1 MDLPLDCF
9 AVIVEKLDSKDVA
22 SLLYVSKRVRQET
35 MDVLQPQQCLWAAG
49 KILNKEYAEKA
60 LYAGARINKID
71 PATGK
76 NVMKMI
82 EGRSGGDELYDR
94 LECWNALYQRFERSR
109 FDGRAQTQEEL
120 NRHLVRCVKQ
130 VAGLEF
136 YGDPY
141 GEYDGI
147 HIPYTLDEFH
157 PYDTDDYEIYNH
169 SDDDLGIREALLD
182 GADPNVRTQCA
193 YGPFDPDMDLEGGL
207 LHILTV
213 SAIEGGDIGDDV
225 EVTVRIID
233 ELKSFGIDM
242 NQVDD
247 NREETSGLPSLS
259 TALHYACTAIPDD
272 RPDGTDI
279 EPDIRPK
286 IVEALLKNGA
296 DPNNANSRG
305 MTPLHELVYY
315 DRPLGVA
322 DWVTKENH
330 TLAKMLIE
338 NGADVTRCNNDGKS
352 VLELALDDQYDEP
365 DLAMAA
371 IIALTLWP
379 QEVIQTRLAHLT
391 GGTV

>member
-9 AVIVEKLDSKDVA
+9 AVIVAKLDSKDVA
-22 SLLYVSKRVRQET
+22 SLLYVSKQVRQDT

-82 EGRSGGDELYDR
+82 EGRSGGEELYDR
-94 LECWNALYQRFERSR
+94 LERWNALYQRFERSR

-136 YGDPY
+136 YGDPN

-157 PYDTDDYEIYNH
+157 PYDTDDYEMYN
-169 SDDDLGIREALLD
+169 SDDDMGIREALLD

-213 SAIEGGDIGDDV
+213 SVIEDICDV
-225 EVTVRIID
+225 DVTVRIID
-233 ELKSFGIDM
+233 ELQSFGIDM

-247 NREETSGLPSLS
+247 NRSHNGLPSLS
-259 TALHYACTAIPDD
+259 TALHYACTAMPDD

-279 EPDIRPK
+279 EPNIRPK

-296 DPNNANSRG
+296 DPNKANSRG

-315 DRPLGVA
+315 DRGA
-322 DWVTKENH
+322 GWVTEENH

-338 NGADVTRCNNDGKS
+338 NGADVTRCNNDGRN
-352 VLELALDDQYDEP
+352 VLELAFDDEFDQP
-365 DLAMAA
+365 DLAMAT

-379 QEVIQTRLAHLT
+379 QDVMQVLQTHLVRLT

>member
-22 SLLYVSKRVRQET
+22 SLLYVSKQVRQDT

-76 NVMKMI
+76 NAMKMI
-82 EGRSGGDELYDR
+82 EGRTGGEELYDR
-94 LECWNALYQRFERSR
+94 LEHWNALYQRFELSV

-136 YGDPY
+136 YGDSN

-157 PYDTDDYEIYNH
+157 PYDTDDYEVYHN
-169 SDDDLGIREALLD
+169 DDDMGIREALLD

-193 YGPFDPDMDLEGGL
+193 YGPFDPNMDLEGGL

-213 SAIEGGDIGDDV
+213 SVIEGISDV
-225 EVTVRIID
+225 DNTVRIIN

-247 NREETSGLPSLS
+247 NRSKTNGLPSLS
-259 TALHYACTAIPDD
+259 TALHYACTATPDD

-279 EPDIRPK
+279 EPNIRPK
-286 IVEALLKNGA
+286 IVEALLNNGA
-296 DPNNANSRG
+296 DPNKGNCRG

-315 DRPLGVA
+315 DRGA
-322 DWVTKENH
+322 GWVTDENH

-338 NGADVTRCNNDGKS
+338 NGADVTRRNNLGMNVVD
-352 VLELALDDQYDEP
+352 LACDAEFEEP
-365 DLAMAA
+365 DMTMVTICMYSLY
-371 IIALTLWP
+371 P
-379 QEVIQTRLAHLT
+379 QMVSECVLEVIQARLN
-391 GGTV
+391 VD

>member
-9 AVIVEKLDSKDVA
+9 AVIVEKLDSRDVA

-82 EGRSGGDELYDR
+82 EGRSGGEELYGR

-136 YGDPY
+136 YGDPN

-157 PYDTDDYEIYNH
+157 PYDTDDYEIYYN
-169 SDDDLGIREALLD
+169 DDGMGIREALLD
-182 GADPNVRTQCA
+182 GADPNVRTQLPQCA
-193 YGPFDPDMDLEGGL
+193 YGPYSNMNLEGGL

-213 SAIEGGDIGDDV
+213 SVIDNICNVDIA
-225 EVTVRIID
+225 VRIIN
-233 ELKSFGIDM
+233 ELKSFGIDID
-242 NQVDD
+242 QVDNLD
-247 NREETSGLPSLS
+247 NGSQRVYGLPSLS
-259 TALHYACTAIPDD
+259 TALHYACTANLKIYWGEGCQPNV
-272 RPDGTDI
+272 
-279 EPDIRPK
+279 RPK
-286 IVEALLKNGA
+286 IVEALLNNGA
-296 DPNNANSRG
+296 DPNKGNSRG
-305 MTPLHELVYY
+305 MTPLHKLVYY
-315 DRPLGVA
+315 SEVG
-322 DWVTKENH
+322 WVTEENY
-330 TLAKMLIE
+330 TLVKMLIE
-338 NGADVTRCNNDGKS
+338 NGADVTRYNNYGRN
-352 VLELALDDQYDEP
+352 VLELAYDQIPSQP
-365 DLAMAA
+365 DLTM
-371 IIALTLWP
+371 IALL
-379 QEVIQTRLAHLT
+379 TR
-391 GGTV
+391 GTV

>member
-9 AVIVEKLDSKDVA
+9 ALIAEKLDSKDVT
-22 SLLYVSKRVRQET
+22 SLLYVSKQVRQDT
-35 MDVLQPQQCLWAAG
+35 MAVLQPQQCLWAAG

-82 EGRSGGDELYDR
+82 EGRSGGEELYDR
-94 LECWNALYQRFERSR
+94 LEGWNALYQRFELSR

-136 YGDPY
+136 YGDPNGHY
-141 GEYDGI
+141 EQST

-157 PYDTDDYEIYNH
+157 PYDTDDYEIYH
-169 SDDDLGIREALLD
+169 IDEDMGIREALLD

-193 YGPFDPDMDLEGGL
+193 YGPFDPGMDLEGGL

-213 SAIEGGDIGDDV
+213 SVIQDICDV
-225 EVTVRIID
+225 DTTVRIIN

-247 NREETSGLPSLS
+247 NRSRPGLPSLS
-259 TALHYACTAIPDD
+259 TALHYACTATPDD
-272 RPDGTDI
+272 RPFGDC
-279 EPDIRPK
+279 EPNIRPK
-286 IVEALLKNGA
+286 IVEALLNNGS
-296 DPNNANSRG
+296 DPNKGNSRG

-315 DRPLGVA
+315 DRGA
-322 DWVTKENH
+322 DGWVIDENH

-338 NGADVTRCNNDGKS
+338 NGAEVTRCNNVGMNVID
-352 VLELALDDQYDEP
+352 LAFDDQFEEV
-365 DLAMAA
+365 DLTMAT
-371 IIALTLWP
+371 ICLHSIYPLWETIV
-379 QEVIQTRLAHLT
+379 QVIQSRQT
-391 GGTV
+391 GP

>member
-82 EGRSGGDELYDR
+82 EGRSGGEELYAR

-136 YGDPY
+136 YGDPN

-157 PYDTDDYEIYNH
+157 PYDTDDYEVYNH

-193 YGPFDPDMDLEGGL
+193 YGPFHPDMDLEGGL

-213 SAIEGGDIGDDV
+213 SVIEDICDV
-225 EVTVRIID
+225 DNTVRIIN
-233 ELKSFGIDM
+233 ELKSFGIDV

-259 TALHYACTAIPDD
+259 TPLHYACTALPDD
-272 RPDGTDI
+272 RPDYI

-296 DPNNANSRG
+296 DPNMGNSRG

-315 DRPLGVA
+315 DRGA
-322 DWVTKENH
+322 GWVTEENH

-338 NGADVTRCNNDGKS
+338 NGADVTRCNNDGRN
-352 VLELALDDQYDEP
+352 VLELAFDDRFDQP
-365 DLAMAA
+365 DLTMATM
-371 IIALTLWP
+371 IAD
-379 QEVIQTRLAHLT
+379 ILAHLT

>member
-9 AVIVEKLDSKDVA
+9 AVIVEKLNSRDVA
-22 SLLYVSKRVRQET
+22 SLLYVSKQVRRDT

-82 EGRSGGDELYDR
+82 EGRSGGEELYGH

-169 SDDDLGIREALLD
+169 SDDDMGIREALLD

-193 YGPFDPDMDLEGGL
+193 YGPFNPAMDLEGGL

-213 SAIEGGDIGDDV
+213 SVIEDICDVDD
-225 EVTVRIID
+225 TVRIID

-247 NREETSGLPSLS
+247 NRSTSGLPSLS
-259 TALHYACTAIPDD
+259 TALHYACTATPDD
-272 RPDGTDI
+272 RHNGTDI

-296 DPNNANSRG
+296 DPNKGNSRG

-315 DRPLGVA
+315 DRGA
-322 DWVTKENH
+322 GWVTEENH

-338 NGADVTRCNNDGKS
+338 NGADVKRCNNDGKS
-352 VLELALDDQYDEP
+352 VLELALDDQFAQP
-365 DLAMAA
+365 DLAMVA

-379 QEVIQTRLAHLT
+379 QEVIQTRLVHLT